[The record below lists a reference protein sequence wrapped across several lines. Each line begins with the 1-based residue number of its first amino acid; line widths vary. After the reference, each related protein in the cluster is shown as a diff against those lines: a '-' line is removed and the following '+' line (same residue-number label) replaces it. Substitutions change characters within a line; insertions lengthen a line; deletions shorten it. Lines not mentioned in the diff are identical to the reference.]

1 MNDTTL
7 KSSKIDCSKNQKQII
22 VSYDVKISV
31 NRAIFSW
38 QSLQSTL
45 SNDKKDIKLWYYKA
59 YVKPKVEYASVVCD
73 SANKTANNKIEKVQR
88 KPARFLAVKYWS
100 SECSLPTSPGCPL
113 KILFDRPGDVPI

>member
-59 YVKPKVEYASVVCD
+59 D
-73 SANKTANNKIEKVQR
+73 
-88 KPARFLAVKYWS
+88 
-100 SECSLPTSPGCPL
+100 
-113 KILFDRPGDVPI
+113 